1 MRSKSMFLMIA
12 CVCGAIAAVGASQ
25 LMQAQGTATAAVETV
40 EVLIAT
46 RVINEAEEIKADM
59 MALESWPAG
68 KVPPG
73 ATNDLTKV
81 EGKFASQKLY
91 AGEPII
97 SEKLIDEASN
107 ITVAIPKGFSVVS
120 MKADAAS
127 SVANLVRPGDR
138 VNVMAYFTKSDLIP
152 ETGVRTVLTGVKVF
166 AVDGRTARET
176 DATSTSAAN
185 TVSLLIDKADEE
197 AWTYASELGKVRL
210 SLGRPAEEGS
220 VEAGEA
226 GGKAFLKWM
235 ADHQLEQ
242 AKKLAAEQI
251 VAAPTPTNAAVISAP
266 KKRPEGFKMLK
277 LHGGEWTEYEFI
289 DGKQVPVIKSKSEA
303 AEMGVEEPV
312 TEPVTE
318 PTEKQS
324 EYSYLNGS
332 QSPFY
337 EPTKAAPGQPIPKGP
352 QTPETTRKGAASG
365 IDGY

>member
-25 LMQAQGTATAAVETV
+25 LMQAQGNATSTAETLDIFV
-40 EVLIAT
+40 AT
-46 RVINEAEEIKADM
+46 RVINEAEEIKAEM
-59 MALESWPAG
+59 MSLEAWPAD

-81 EGKFASQKLY
+81 EGKFAAQKLY

-97 SEKLIDEASN
+97 NEKLIDETTD

-138 VNVMAYFTKSDLIP
+138 VNVMAYFTKSELIP

-166 AVDGRTARET
+166 AVDGRTTRGD
-176 DATSTSAAN
+176 DAESTTAAN
-185 TVSLLIDKADEE
+185 TVSLLIDKKDEE
-197 AWTYASELGKVRL
+197 AWTYASELGRIRL
-210 SLGRPAEEGS
+210 SLGRPAENGS
-220 VEAGEA
+220 VDADES
-226 GGKAFLKWM
+226 GGHEFLKWM
-235 ADHQLEQ
+235 ADYQAAQ
-242 AKKLAAEQI
+242 AKAAEKSQE
-251 VAAPTPTNAAVISAP
+251 VVTPVTSNAAPTGTP
-266 KKRPEGFKMLK
+266 KKPEGFKMLK

-289 DGKQVPVIKSKSEA
+289 DGKQVPIIKGSSGSGGVPLEESDDTSAEA
-303 AEMGVEEPV
+303 
-312 TEPVTE
+312 
-318 PTEKQS
+318 EKPN

-337 EPTKAAPGQPIPKGP
+337 EPAKAAAGLPMPTASPVPGSVP
-352 QTPETTRKGAASG
+352 QGAVSG
-365 IDGY
+365 VDGF